1 MAHWI
6 MFRQN
11 ARSSRRPAQSVLTT
25 LLALLSGLAFAG
37 AVSAEGSTRLY
48 KWTDDQG
55 KVHYS
60 ERLLQETAGKASVEL
75 NRQGTVVKRNAR
87 ALTAEEYAAREKAE
101 REQEEAAQRAK
112 EEQRKNLALLSS
124 YASATDIEE
133 ARTRALQSN
142 RESTLN
148 VSHNLN
154 AATKQRDKLQQ
165 QINALQGRPLP
176 PRLKRDW
183 DANQADLKVQQ
194 QLLSIK
200 QREATSINARYD
212 DDKQRYEELTMGK
225 PAWSAVQE
233 R

>member
-6 MFRQN
+6 MSSES
-11 ARSSRRPAQSVLTT
+11 ASLSRRPAQRALLT
-25 LLALLSGLAFAG
+25 LLVLMTSIGFVG
-37 AVSAEGSTRLY
+37 AVSAEGATRLY

-60 ERLLQETAGKASVEL
+60 ERLLQESAGKASVEL

-101 REQEEAAQRAK
+101 REKEEADQHAR

-124 YASATDIEE
+124 YASAMDIEQ

-148 VSHNLN
+148 VTHNLN
-154 AATKQRDKLQQ
+154 VATKQRDKLQQ
-165 QINALQGRPLP
+165 QIDALQGRPMS

-194 QLLSIK
+194 QLLSVK

-212 DDKQRYEELTMGK
+212 DEKQRYQELTLGK
-225 PAWSAVQE
+225 SASATQ
-233 R
+233 

>member
-1 MAHWI
+1 MARWI
-6 MFRQN
+6 M
-11 ARSSRRPAQSVLTT
+11 SSQTAGFHQWSVRRALTT
-25 LLALLSGLAFAG
+25 LLVLLSGICFAG
-37 AVSAEGSTRLY
+37 AVCAEGATRLY

-101 REQEEAAQRAK
+101 REQEEADQRVK

-124 YASATDIEE
+124 YASARDIEQ

-148 VSHNLN
+148 VTHNL
-154 AATKQRDKLQQ
+154 ATATKQRDKLQR
-165 QINALQGRPLP
+165 QIDALQGRPLP

-183 DANQADLKVQQ
+183 EANQADLKVQQ

-225 PAWSAVQE
+225 PAWSAAQ
-233 R
+233 